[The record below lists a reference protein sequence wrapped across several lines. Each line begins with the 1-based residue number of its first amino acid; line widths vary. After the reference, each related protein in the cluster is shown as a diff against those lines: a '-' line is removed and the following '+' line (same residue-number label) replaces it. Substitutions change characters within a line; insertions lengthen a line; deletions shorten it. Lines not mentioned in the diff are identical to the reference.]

1 MKKMGKYGKSK
12 LKNNVKYS
20 LLGLL
25 VFHVTILWLTDFSYR
40 DLGAITKPMQTKK
53 VSEPTFLHQIKQCFG
68 ILFGLSAQVNMA
80 FIFDINTNLNENYKE
95 MS

>member
-1 MKKMGKYGKSK
+1 
-12 LKNNVKYS
+12 
-20 LLGLL
+20 
-25 VFHVTILWLTDFSYR
+25 
-40 DLGAITKPMQTKK
+40 LGAITKPMQAKK